1 MGFQIII
8 LRVMKMSI
16 IQCAKNCEHQKEG
29 YCMLDR
35 ISIITNVA
43 GGCPHY
49 LSKDIDNGLPEIP
62 NRDKFDFKG

>member
-1 MGFQIII
+1 
-8 LRVMKMSI
+8 
-16 IQCAKNCEHQKEG
+16 
-29 YCMLDR
+29 MLDR
-35 ISIITNVA
+35 ISTITNVA